1 MLFGPPQPSS
11 KISLGCKVDSR
22 DRIDPLQLPD
32 SISPH
37 DPPAPQI
44 QHFPSA
50 PAEDPS
56 WNVFDVLLILI
67 FAFFSLL
74 IVLGLTLGVVGSLPR
89 FHGLKRVDLAEN
101 TMVLVTAQTVA
112 YLLVVAFMVQIVRLK
127 GRDNF
132 LTEVSWNWPTSQR
145 AFRALASGAGLAV
158 LSSIFTLVLSR
169 WIPKSLPI
177 DKFFHDTSSAYVLAL
192 FGVLVA
198 PLVEELFF
206 RGFLYP
212 ALARPIGVGTSVVL
226 TAAAFAVVHQGQL
239 AHAWVPLAWLFIV
252 GVVLTLVRARTK
264 SVATC
269 VLIHLA
275 YNATLFSFFFVA
287 SHGFHQLD
295 TP

>member
-1 MLFGPPQPSS
+1 
-11 KISLGCKVDSR
+11 
-22 DRIDPLQLPD
+22 LQLPD

-37 DPPAPQI
+37 DPPASPI

-50 PAEDPS
+50 PVADPA
-56 WNVFDVLLILI
+56 WNLFDVLLIVI
-67 FAFFSLL
+67 FTFFSLL
-74 IVLGLTLGVVGSLPR
+74 IVLGLTLGVAHSLPR
-89 FHGLKRVDLAEN
+89 FHQLKPVDLAQN
-101 TMVLVTAQTVA
+101 ALLLVSAQTVA

-127 GRDNF
+127 GRDDF
-132 LTEVSWNWPTSQR
+132 LAAVSWNWPPPEQ

-158 LSSIFTLVLSR
+158 LSSIFTFFLSR

-198 PLVEELFF
+198 PFVEELFF

-212 ALARPIGVGTSVVL
+212 ALVRPIGVGTSVVL
-226 TAAAFAVVHQGQL
+226 TAASFAVVHQGQL

-252 GVVLTLVRARTK
+252 GVVLTVVRARTK